1 MPAKKKTMRHRSGIK
16 AHRQSLRRHARNV
29 DMKKTIR
36 RAARAAGDAATA
48 KDSKTS
54 ELLAKASSAFDRA
67 AQRGVIHWKTAA
79 RRKSRLA
86 KRVAAGLAAT
96 AAPAKA

>member
-1 MPAKKKTMRHRSGIK
+1 MPAKKKTMRHRSAIK
-16 AHRQSLRRHARNV
+16 AYRQSLRRHARNV
-29 DMKKTIR
+29 AMKKTIR
-36 RAARAAGDAATA
+36 KAARAAGDAAAA

-67 AQRGVIHWKTAA
+67 AQRGAIHWKTAA

-86 KRVAAGLAAT
+86 KRVAAGLAAA

>member
-1 MPAKKKTMRHRSGIK
+1 MRHRSAIK

-29 DMKKTIR
+29 ALKKAIR
-36 RAARAAGDAATA
+36 RAARAAGDAATS

-54 ELLAKASSAFDRA
+54 ELLAQAASAFDRA
-67 AQRGVIHWKTAA
+67 AQRGTIHWKAAA

-86 KRVAAGLAAT
+86 KRVAAGSATSQAAT
-96 AAPAKA
+96 AASAKV